1 MMNTREELLSGLND
15 AVSIIRQLSNI
26 QTRLN
31 QVRGQYKSIIQ
42 NKKMGKLAK
51 LILIFLILN
60 CVYNLVRFNI
70 WGIIIGAIEFGL
82 AYVIIN
88 FVYKKMNEKID
99 ADNQRII
106 AENENVKAQEQAVL
120 NELQNVQIAYRERI
134 SSWYPDN
141 YCSVEAVEFFYNAVM
156 NYRAD
161 NLKEAINLYETFL
174 HQRRVEANQKKAVEQ
189 QKLNNLLS
197 AGSLMMQGLA
207 LGEQSRHNATAEF
220 EMQRANRALNDIQT
234 RL

>member
-1 MMNTREELLSGLND
+1 MQTREELLSGLND

-31 QVRGQYKSIIQ
+31 QVRGQYKSILQ

-51 LILIFLILN
+51 FILIFLILN
-60 CVYNLVRFNI
+60 CVYNLVLFNI
-70 WGIIIGAIEFGL
+70 WGIIIGAVELGV
-82 AYVIIN
+82 AYVIIK

-99 ADNQRII
+99 TDNQRIV

-120 NELQNVQIAYRERI
+120 NELQKVQIAYRERV

>member
-1 MMNTREELLSGLND
+1 MQTREELLSGLND

-31 QVRGQYKSIIQ
+31 QVRGQYKSILP

-51 LILIFLILN
+51 FILIFMILN
-60 CVYNLVRFNI
+60 CVYNLVRLNI
-70 WGIIIGAIEFGL
+70 WGIIIGAVELGV
-82 AYVIIN
+82 AYVIIK

-99 ADNQRII
+99 TDNQRIV

-120 NELQNVQIAYRERI
+120 NELQKVQIAYRERV

>member
-1 MMNTREELLSGLND
+1 MQTREELLSGLND
-15 AVSIIRQLSNI
+15 ARSIIRQLANI
-26 QTRLN
+26 RTKLN
-31 QVRGQYKSIIQ
+31 QVRGQYKAISP

-51 LILIFLILN
+51 VILIFMILN
-60 CVYNLVRFNI
+60 CVYNLVRLNI
-70 WGIIIGAIEFGL
+70 VGAIIGAIEL
-82 AYVIIN
+82 CVAYVIIK
-88 FVYKKMNEKID
+88 FIYKKMNEKID
-99 ADNQRII
+99 MDNQRIV
-106 AENENVKAQEQAVL
+106 AENENVKSQEQVVL
-120 NELQNVQIAYRERI
+120 NELQKVQIAYRERV

-141 YCSVEAVEFFYNAVM
+141 YYSVEAVEFIYNAVM

-174 HQRRVEANQKKAVEQ
+174 HQRRVEVNQKKAVEQ

>member
-1 MMNTREELLSGLND
+1 MQTREEMLSSLND

-31 QVRGQYKSIIQ
+31 QVRGQYKSILQ

-51 LILIFLILN
+51 FILIFLILN
-60 CVYNLVRFNI
+60 CVYNLVLFNI
-70 WGIIIGAIEFGL
+70 WGIIIGAVELGV
-82 AYVIIN
+82 AYVIIK

-99 ADNQRII
+99 TDNQRIV

-120 NELQNVQIAYRERI
+120 NELQKVQIAYRERV

>member
-1 MMNTREELLSGLND
+1 MQTREELLSGLND
-15 AVSIIRQLSNI
+15 AVSIIRQLANI

-31 QVRGQYKSIIQ
+31 QVRGQYKNIIP

-51 LILIFLILN
+51 FILIFLILN

-70 WGIIIGAIEFGL
+70 WGIIIGAIEVVV
-82 AYVIIN
+82 AYTIIT
-88 FVYKKMNEKID
+88 FIYKKMNEKID
-99 ADNQRII
+99 TDNQRIV
-106 AENENVKAQEQAVL
+106 AENENIKAQEQAVL
-120 NELQNVQIAYRERI
+120 NDLQNVQIAYRERV

-174 HQRRVEANQKKAVEQ
+174 HQRRVENNQKKAIEQ

-220 EMQRANRALNDIQT
+220 EMQKTNRALNDIRS

>member
-1 MMNTREELLSGLND
+1 MNTREELLSGLND